1 MTITNYTFTKDFR
14 KIYHNKK
21 KNFHWNM
28 FIGENPLT
36 KKNVYKIRGKTKYS
50 KEELISIIKSPTK
63 KKDLNTSLLY
73 NKKLKEFSNNSW
85 IEESEYKF
93 HYDTYESIIKSKEMI
108 NIVDDNIFSYS
119 IYSSGDVD
127 KYNIRNNLTII
138 TIQEKLLFTE
148 IEIFFDIVYDE
159 DYVSQRLLPLFFYN
173 FYVNIM

>member
-1 MTITNYTFTKDFR
+1 
-14 KIYHNKK
+14 
-21 KNFHWNM
+21 
-28 FIGENPLT
+28 
-36 KKNVYKIRGKTKYS
+36 
-50 KEELISIIKSPTK
+50 
-63 KKDLNTSLLY
+63 
-73 NKKLKEFSNNSW
+73 
-85 IEESEYKF
+85 
-93 HYDTYESIIKSKEMI
+93 MI